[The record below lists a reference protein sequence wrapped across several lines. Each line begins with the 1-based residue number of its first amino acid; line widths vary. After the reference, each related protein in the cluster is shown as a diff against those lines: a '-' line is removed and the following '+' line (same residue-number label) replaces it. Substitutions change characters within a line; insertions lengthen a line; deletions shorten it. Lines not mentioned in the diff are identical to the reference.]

1 MEEFLKLLEIAL
13 QTFDVEQSPQTFLAL
28 FILTFARFFSFV
40 YIVPFFGGKNA
51 SLPVKIAVAASLVV
65 IVFPFAANE
74 LPANTNT
81 TGFGAVGFF
90 GLLAKEIFVGF
101 TLGFVAS
108 LVFEAARAAGQIADY
123 QRGSAMNEIFAP
135 QLETGISELGKFKLH
150 LAIVVFVTTG
160 AHLLFIGSLVKSF
173 EFIPVLKFPAI
184 ETGWTPA
191 VEFLTMMT
199 ASVISLGVQLA
210 APVVVTLLL
219 TDLFFGLINRAAP
232 EINTFFMSLPVKM
245 WLGIFVVIV
254 MLPFLIA
261 RMTENFES
269 SFEAFE
275 FMIRFLGG
283 TNP

>member
-13 QTFDVEQSPQTFLAL
+13 RSFEVGQSPQAFLAL

-51 SLPVKIAVAASLVV
+51 STFVKIAVAVSLVV
-65 IVFPFAANE
+65 ITFPFAAHE
-74 LPANTNT
+74 LPIENAL
-81 TGFGAVGFF
+81 GFGSVGFF
-90 GLLAKEIFVGF
+90 GLLVKEIFIGF
-101 TLGFVAS
+101 TLGFIAS

-123 QRGSAMNEIFAP
+123 QRGSAMNELFAL
-135 QLETGISELGKFKLH
+135 QFETETSELGKFKFL

-173 EFIPVLKFPAI
+173 VFIPVLKFPAI

-191 VEFLTMMT
+191 AEILVLMS
-199 ASVISLGVQLA
+199 ASVISIGVQLA
-210 APVVVTLLL
+210 APIVVTLLL

-232 EINTFFMSLPVKM
+232 EINVFFMSLPVKM
-245 WLGIFVVIV
+245 WLGIFVVII

-261 RMTENFES
+261 RMTEAFDS

-275 FMIRFLGG
+275 FMIRFLSG